1 MAIKGRF
8 PAIRPSL
15 DLNFAKTKRLDPR
28 ITFTRASSG
37 TYVGRDGLIKTAGVN
52 EPRFDHNPTTGESL
66 GLLVEEARTNLL
78 PYSEDFSQ
86 ADWVTFGTAS
96 KSSNVATAPDGNF
109 TADSITLP
117 AASGVLDNIPVSAS
131 TTYTFSVYI
140 RGTPGT
146 TIRILSNANSS
157 GLVANTVTV
166 SGVWQR
172 YSVTFT
178 TNSGDIST
186 SIQFDSGGGNTFY
199 VWGAQVEAGAFPTS
213 HIPTVAATVTRAAD
227 VASITGSNFGTTR
240 TNLLVRS
247 EEFDNAS
254 WTKTRSSVTANA
266 ITAPNGTL
274 TADELVEDTTVTS
287 SHNIGQSISFTSG
300 TTYTVSVFAK
310 ATASPRFLQI
320 IFPSGGFTATR
331 RPVFDLLNG
340 IASAATDTTAS
351 IQNIGNGWYRCIGS
365 MLATNT
371 NSASIQLQLANTYT
385 NSVSTYTGDGVSGVY
400 IWGAQLEVGS
410 AATPY
415 IQSPSVFTSR
425 ASSGTYVGG
434 NGLIQTAVTNLLLRS
449 EEFDDASWT
458 KTRSSIEANTIVAP
472 DGTLTGDKLVDT
484 TNASTTHVIT
494 QSFSFVSGTTYTTT
508 LYAKQ
513 GEIRYVR
520 LGFSATAFGAIQI
533 GFFDLQ
539 DGVVTTTSGTV
550 TTSIT
555 SVGNGWWRI
564 RVSAAA
570 TVTTSDTIS
579 INLSVNGTSSSF
591 TGNGFDGVYIWGA
604 QLEQA
609 STVGE
614 YIPTTST
621 INSAARYDHD
631 PVSLIGKGLLL
642 EEARTNL
649 LLRSEE
655 FNDASWAKSAGTVSA
670 NSIASPAGA
679 ITADTFVENTSNAL
693 HRISRGGA
701 VVSGLTYTT
710 SVYAKYA
717 GRFLYFN
724 CNVMHAARA
733 TFDLQSGT
741 VATVAAGSAAIVAMG
756 NGWYRC
762 SITGVAA
769 ATLTQSFYL
778 QLNDTS
784 VATDRTYTGDGTSG
798 IYLWGAQLEAG
809 AFPTSYIP
817 TTTATVTR
825 AADIS
830 TSVATSVFESS
841 WYRQDE
847 GTVFADVKTL
857 SPQPDYF
864 STVFE
869 LQKSD
874 NTDRL
879 FVRYPNFVG
888 WEAGGQT
895 GSGLFISRSFRQQSK
910 LSIGYKT
917 NDTAFAANGSAA
929 SDTSATIGETKNE
942 MYIGENGSGF
952 TLNGHIR
959 RLTYW
964 PQRLSNA
971 TLQAL
976 TS

>member
-410 AATPY
+410 AVTPY

-449 EEFDDASWT
+449 EEFDNASWT

-591 TGNGFDGVYIWGA
+591 TGNGFDWY
-604 QLEQA
+604 
-609 STVGE
+609 
-614 YIPTTST
+614 
-621 INSAARYDHD
+621 
-631 PVSLIGKGLLL
+631 
-642 EEARTNL
+642 
-649 LLRSEE
+649 
-655 FNDASWAKSAGTVSA
+655 
-670 NSIASPAGA
+670 
-679 ITADTFVENTSNAL
+679 L
-693 HRISRGGA
+693 HLG
-701 VVSGLTYTT
+701 
-710 SVYAKYA
+710 
-717 GRFLYFN
+717 
-724 CNVMHAARA
+724 C
-733 TFDLQSGT
+733 
-741 VATVAAGSAAIVAMG
+741 
-756 NGWYRC
+756 
-762 SITGVAA
+762 
-769 ATLTQSFYL
+769 
-778 QLNDTS
+778 
-784 VATDRTYTGDGTSG
+784 
-798 IYLWGAQLEAG
+798 
-809 AFPTSYIP
+809 P
-817 TTTATVTR
+817 TR
-825 AADIS
+825 ASI
-830 TSVATSVFESS
+830 
-841 WYRQDE
+841 YR
-847 GTVFADVKTL
+847 
-857 SPQPDYF
+857 
-864 STVFE
+864 
-869 LQKSD
+869 
-874 NTDRL
+874 
-879 FVRYPNFVG
+879 
-888 WEAGGQT
+888 W
-895 GSGLFISRSFRQQSK
+895 
-910 LSIGYKT
+910 
-917 NDTAFAANGSAA
+917 
-929 SDTSATIGETKNE
+929 
-942 MYIGENGSGF
+942 
-952 TLNGHIR
+952 
-959 RLTYW
+959 
-964 PQRLSNA
+964 
-971 TLQAL
+971 
-976 TS
+976 